1 MERLNPWSFSLSPV
15 LISDNCRIPTDGGL
29 IQHGSRRRVDHSSS
43 QHAGAVGS
51 DQHGCI
57 RCILDS
63 RGNLQKVG
71 LRNLR
76 HRLVLCD
83 VQFVGQ
89 KVHRVLN
96 GPAVGIGQRSKADD
110 SHSKGADFKGESL
123 REIPDCSECHA
134 DRRRERVP

>member
-1 MERLNPWSFSLSPV
+1 MELFSLSRVDFRQLPDSDRWRLNPARLP
-15 LISDNCRIPTDGGL
+15 P
-29 IQHGSRRRVDHSSS
+29 RVDHSSS
-43 QHAGAVGS
+43 QHAVGS

-110 SHSKGADFKGESL
+110 SHSKGADFKGEIL